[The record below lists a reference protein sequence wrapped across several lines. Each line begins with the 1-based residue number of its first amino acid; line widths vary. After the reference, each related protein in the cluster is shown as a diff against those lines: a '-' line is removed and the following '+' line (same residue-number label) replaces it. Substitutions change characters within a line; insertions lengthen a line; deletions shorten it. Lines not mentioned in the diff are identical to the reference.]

1 MFVGVG
7 GLTVLLSLLF
17 GALAG
22 ASLQRSIAVGFYLI
36 GCIVLVFGFFVGNR
50 GPLRHD
56 RDESEERPT
65 LFGMIPRGV
74 RRATPEERREAVSV
88 SFLFIIIGLS
98 LIILGALSDSAHKL
112 F

>member
-1 MFVGVG
+1 MFLGVG

-17 GALAG
+17 GAMAG
-22 ASLQRSIAVGFYLI
+22 ASLQRAIAVGFYLI

-50 GPLRHD
+50 GPLRHE
-56 RDESEERPT
+56 RDEQAERPT

-88 SFLFIIIGLS
+88 SFLFIILGLS